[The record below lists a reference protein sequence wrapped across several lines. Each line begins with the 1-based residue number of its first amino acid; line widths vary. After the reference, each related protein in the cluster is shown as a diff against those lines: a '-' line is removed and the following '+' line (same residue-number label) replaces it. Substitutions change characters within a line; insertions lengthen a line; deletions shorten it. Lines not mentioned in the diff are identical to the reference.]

1 MQDTPACVTLTLC
14 PPMVSVALRA
24 LAALFAATVTVT
36 VPLPLP
42 LAGDTVAHAA
52 FDEAVH
58 AHPAS
63 AVTVTDEVPP
73 AAAGDNDVGL
83 TV

>member
-1 MQDTPACVTLTLC
+1 MQDTPSCVTVTLC
-14 PPMVSVALRA
+14 PPTVTVAVRA
-24 LAALFAATVTVT
+24 LAALLAATVTVT
-36 VPLPLP
+36 VPFPLP

-52 FDEAVH
+52 LDAAVH

-73 AAAGDNDVGL
+73 AATGDHVVGD